1 MRERVELIQTT
12 MGPGRV
18 TVCGDG
24 DSLLA
29 IGHGAGGQSW
39 SKDILASRDA
49 ALERGWVVALVDQP
63 WRVAGRKVADRPPVL
78 DDAWVPIVESLR
90 TTNGARRLVVA
101 GRSAGARVAC
111 RTSSRLGADAV
122 LCLAFPLHLPGRPAA
137 SRIDELRLPID
148 AGLPVRVVQG
158 ERDPFSGPDE
168 VRAGITDPSVVVA
181 VPGTHS
187 ISATA
192 RVREVVS
199 TWLAS
204 LPGE

>member
-90 TTNGARRLVVA
+90 TDTRAADCRAEQQKIVVKLFWP
-101 GRSAGARVAC
+101 RNE
-111 RTSSRLGADAV
+111 TV
-122 LCLAFPLHLPGRPAA
+122 LFL
-137 SRIDELRLPID
+137 
-148 AGLPVRVVQG
+148 RVV
-158 ERDPFSGPDE
+158 R
-168 VRAGITDPSVVVA
+168 PSLGN
-181 VPGTHS
+181 PP
-187 ISATA
+187 
-192 RVREVVS
+192 
-199 TWLAS
+199 
-204 LPGE
+204 LPSCRNEKS

>member
-122 LCLAFPLHLPGRPAA
+122 LCLAFPQHHACHRRATRERAA
-137 SRIDELRLPID
+137 GGVPDR
-148 AGLPVRVVQG
+148 RVAAAHRRGASG
-158 ERDPFSGPDE
+158 ES
-168 VRAGITDPSVVVA
+168 RAGGAGPLRWAGRGQGRDHRSVGGRGGA
-181 VPGTHS
+181 RHPLDLGDGPG
-187 ISATA
+187 
-192 RVREVVS
+192 
-199 TWLAS
+199 
-204 LPGE
+204 P